1 MMKETSG
8 KHSTYQLVVTK
19 KITSFVECQTG
30 ISEIKPHMIP
40 TPNEISW
47 IIGLHRQGN
56 SPATISL
63 ITGYPPTQIEKIV
76 KEYLNKKGETA

>member
-8 KHSTYQLVVTK
+8 KRSMYRSVKIK
-19 KITSFVECQTG
+19 KITSFAECQMG
-30 ISEIKPHMIP
+30 ILEIKPHMIP

-76 KEYLNKKGETA
+76 KAYLKTAK